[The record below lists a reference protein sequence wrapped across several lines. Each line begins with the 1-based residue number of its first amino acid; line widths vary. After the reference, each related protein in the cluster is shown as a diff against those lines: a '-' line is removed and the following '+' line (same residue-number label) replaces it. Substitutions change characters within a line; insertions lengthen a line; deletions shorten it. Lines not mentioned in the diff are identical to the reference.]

1 MKQFGCCAFLG
12 VLLLTVNPASAQKP
26 QLTEINFLVD
36 GQPVDTTSNG
46 DVTVELKFNE
56 SMNTTIDPLVKF
68 GLGEQLDLTVPEG
81 QGWISPTLWQ
91 GFFTISNNNPET
103 GDGEYIFQISGGI
116 DSEGDTMDT
125 ILSTALEKTLYICRS
140 GELSLS
146 TDELDFG
153 AIAAGTLKTLNVT
166 VFNESCADLQVTSV
180 SFTPLAP
187 FALITSSPPFTIPG
201 GGSRV
206 LTIRFT
212 PSARQNYSHTMT
224 ITSSD
229 RLQSQHTV
237 QLTGTAHG
245 PKIVVSPSNSLNF
258 GKVEVGFDL
267 TKTVSITNDKD
278 EANPALSDT
287 LHVTNITTNDEVY
300 TVSLTELLIPPDS
313 TEIVEV
319 TFTPTDEK
327 PYNGRILSIASD
339 DATQPVRTIDLNGD
353 ASDETPPPPITGLYI
368 DFDGFN
374 GFINLAFLPIC
385 WSNPNDPSGLG
396 AIWWYFS
403 LTPIN
408 PLVAPQPDTT
418 QTSISVGGRIAL
430 LPNTFCAS
438 LPLFGRIG
446 SGYWYCYLWLED
458 GRGNRSWQ
466 SALQSTFIYDI
477 TPPGAPVV
485 IARVIPTLQWF
496 GANANFRLTIDI
508 PPDPVLEREDA
519 AEVRWKY
526 QAKPNNANDYHGRY
540 IFSDSDPE
548 NVQFSVP
555 FNSELLCGDD
565 SLYIWLA
572 DSAGNSNA
580 NNYTPV
586 RYRFDICGPEIVRV
600 NDDLD
605 NIARFGQAFL
615 DTVEITDDVPV
626 DTAWVRY
633 RFGGAEAEQPPRG
646 LARIDGTDLF
656 VVDIPQPGV
665 TRRGLEYKVI
675 AIDSLDNGDEGPVET
690 SYCGAEVD
698 QDHEEGIWFPVR
710 TRVTGRG
717 DFRVD
722 TDGRPV
728 PLISGDDE
736 TNYQLFSVP
745 YDLDSSAVENVLEDD
760 LGEYDKT
767 QWRLFDYKTEN
778 PETSRFLEGSS
789 ARPFIP
795 GRSYFII
802 TRQENIVVDSGSG
815 QTRRTVCNDSI
826 RVFAGWNL
834 IATPFN
840 FPVDRESLSLIAVS
854 AENVFDLDHDEISL
868 RSYERGWNITDFMDP
883 WKGYALFVTPPDDLP
898 SSTKIY
904 LVVRP
909 KAAPGRVFKTVA
921 EYTALQ
927 PGEWL
932 VQISARAGQALDLE
946 NWAGVRSD
954 AQPGFDRHE
963 LAEPP
968 VIGKYI
974 RVAFPH
980 AEWQRP
986 ANDFSTDIRPA
997 STNEQVWEFAVHTNQ
1012 VETWVHLN
1020 FSFLGDFPTDAEVFI
1035 IDEALKLA
1043 QNLRANPEYLFKSGK
1058 NGSEKMLKLIV
1069 GSAEFASSAAGDIA
1083 LVPAEFELLQNYPN
1097 PFNPET
1103 SIRYNLPAASNVKI
1117 EIYDLLGRRVR
1128 TLVNVNNQVAGY
1140 HQALWNGR
1148 DDGGVPVASGVYI
1161 YRITTNAQSLA
1172 RKMILMK

>member
-1 MKQFGCCAFLG
+1 MKQLGSCAFLG
-12 VLLLTVNPASAQKP
+12 VVLLTVNPASAQKP
-26 QLTEINFLVD
+26 ELIEINFLVD
-36 GQPVDTTSNG
+36 GQSVDTTSNG

-91 GFFTISNNNPET
+91 GFFTVSNNNPET
-103 GDGEYIFQISGGI
+103 GDGEYIFQISEAV
-116 DSEGDTMDT
+116 DAEDDTMDT

-146 TDELDFG
+146 TDELNFG
-153 AIAAGTLKTLNVT
+153 TIAAGTQKTLNVT
-166 VFNESCADLQVTSV
+166 VFNESCANLQVTNI
-180 SFTPLAP
+180 SFSPQAP

-212 PSARQNYSHTMT
+212 PFARQNYSHTMT
-224 ITSSD
+224 ITSND

-245 PKIVVSPSNSLNF
+245 PKIIVLPSSSLNF
-258 GKVEVGFDL
+258 GQVEVGFNL
-267 TKTVSITNDKD
+267 TKTVPITNDKD
-278 EANPALSDT
+278 EANPTLSDT
-287 LHVTNITTNDEVY
+287 LHITNITTNEGVY
-300 TVSLTELLIPPDS
+300 TATPTELEIPPDS

-319 TFTPTDEK
+319 TFTPNDEK
-327 PYNGRILSIASD
+327 PFNGRILSIASD
-339 DATQPVRTIDLNGD
+339 DFTQPVRTIVLNGD
-353 ASDETPPPPITGLYI
+353 ASDETAPPPITGLFV

-385 WSNPNDPSGLG
+385 WNNPNDPSGLG

-408 PLVAPQPDTT
+408 PLVAPEPDTI
-418 QTSISVGGRIAL
+418 QTLVSVGGRIAL
-430 LPNTFCAS
+430 SSNLFCAS
-438 LPLFGRIG
+438 LPLLGRIG
-446 SGYWYCYLWLED
+446 SGFWYCYLWLED
-458 GRGNRSWQ
+458 GIGNRSWQ
-466 SALQSTFIYDI
+466 SALQSTFTYDI
-477 TPPGAPVV
+477 TPPGAPIL
-485 IARVIPTLQWF
+485 IARAISALQWF

-540 IFSDSDPE
+540 IFSDSDPQ
-548 NVQFSVP
+548 NVQFNVP
-555 FNSELLCGDD
+555 FNSDVLCGDD

-580 NNYTPV
+580 NNYTIV
-586 RYRFDICGPEIVRV
+586 RYRFDICGPEIVRI

-615 DTVEITDDVPV
+615 DTVEITDDLPI

-646 LARIDGTDLF
+646 LTRIEGTDQF
-656 VVDIPQPGV
+656 VVDIPKPGV
-665 TRRGLEYKVI
+665 TRRGVEYKVV
-675 AIDSLDNGDEGPVET
+675 AIDSLDNDDEGPIET
-690 SYCGAEVD
+690 SYCGEEENHD
-698 QDHEEGIWFPVR
+698 DEEGIWFPVR

-728 PLISGDDE
+728 PLIFGDDE
-736 TNYQLFSVP
+736 TNYQLFSIP
-745 YDLDSSAVENVLEDD
+745 YDLDTTAVLTVLQDD
-760 LGEYDKT
+760 LGTYDNT
-767 QWRLFDYKTEN
+767 LWRLFDYKTDN
-778 PETSRFLEGSS
+778 PEASRFLEGSS
-789 ARPFIP
+789 ARAFTP

-802 TRQENIVVDSGSG
+802 TRQENIVIDSGSG

-840 FPVDRESLSLIAVS
+840 FPVDRE
-854 AENVFDLDHDEISL
+854 DLYFSPESIESPITL
-868 RSYERGWNITDFMDP
+868 RSYERGWNITDVMDP
-883 WKGYALFVTPPDDLP
+883 WKGYALYVTKPSDLP

-909 KAAPGRVFKTVA
+909 HAAPGRTFKTGG
-921 EYTALQ
+921 EHLTLR
-927 PGEWL
+927 PGDWL
-932 VQISARAGQALDLE
+932 VQIFAQAGQALDLE
-946 NWAGVRSD
+946 NWAGVRRD
-954 AQPGFDRHE
+954 AQPDFDRHE

-980 AEWQRP
+980 PEWQQ
-986 ANDFSTDIRPA
+986 AGSDFSTDIRPA
-997 STNEQVWEFAVHTNQ
+997 SNNENVWEFAVHTNQ
-1012 VETWVHLN
+1012 VDTWVNLS
-1020 FSFLGDFPTDAEVFI
+1020 FDFLGDFPDDVEVFVV
-1035 IDEALKLA
+1035 DEALKLA

-1058 NGSEKMLKLIV
+1058 NGSEKTLKLIV

-1097 PFNPET
+1097 PFNPAT
-1103 SIRYNLPAASNVKI
+1103 SIRYNLPTASHVKI

-1128 TLVNVNNQVAGY
+1128 TLVNMENQNAGY
-1140 HQALWNGR
+1140 HLASWNGH
-1148 DDGGVPVASGVYI
+1148 DNHGAQVASGVYI
-1161 YRITTNAQSLA
+1161 YRLTTNAQSLA